1 MYGSKQLWTTKAKEL
16 WFAAMKYIYIFF
28 PAKKGKTFDQV
39 MNLSWVHFQ
48 VHTFT
53 DYPQW
58 GPPTPYMYELVI
70 IQTCL
75 LHITQITIA
84 MQGLSSLTNTF
95 YVFFL
100 SCFSSIIHE
109 SLFRVKKMD
118 SWLGASDDG
127 SWTIF
132 FYDFLHKDK
141 WWWELNH
148 ILILFSSQTKTL
160 EWLTC

>member
-1 MYGSKQLWTTKAKEL
+1 MEASNYEQKRPKNYG
-16 WFAAMKYIYIFF
+16 FASIKYIYIFF
-28 PAKKGKTFDQV
+28 HAKKGKTFDQV

-58 GPPTPYMYELVI
+58 GPQPHIWIGNHPNLPFTYYTNYDCHARIEFISQHIL
-70 IQTCL
+70 CL
-75 LHITQITIA
+75 F
-84 MQGLSSLTNTF
+84 SL
-95 YVFFL
+95 VFFVDY
-100 SCFSSIIHE
+100 SWI

-148 ILILFSSQTKTL
+148 IILYSQTKTL